1 MHDRVLKSGTGESV
15 QPLLPAAERYLRDW
29 PPVQRDIAASV
40 YANFF
45 RQWAPE
51 WLTRQTAPSM
61 EELYSL
67 LDKAWDEAPLQDD
80 DGLKRY
86 YEHPV
91 WFLNAKYEETHEASI
106 THRCIAVRLAQ
117 KYSPRKA
124 LDRGGGYG
132 LLLRIAH
139 DALPNTFFDLQD
151 VINVETLP
159 DELKKSERVR
169 VVATP
174 EPLYDAVWSIEV
186 FEHLSDPLREAY
198 DLNHILKV
206 GGTLITSYS
215 FYPMIKCHLR
225 KNFHFRHVFHRIL
238 PLLGYRLVGF
248 DRPGITIWVFE
259 KIHHCSEARLA
270 LVKFAVMCCRPV
282 LTALNVLYPILKRG

>member
-1 MHDRVLKSGTGESV
+1 MLKSGTGESV

-51 WLTRQTAPSM
+51 WLVRQTAPSM
-61 EELYSL
+61 DELYAL
-67 LDKAWDEAPLQDD
+67 LDKAWDESPPQDD
-80 DGLKRY
+80 EALRRY
-86 YEHPV
+86 YKHPV

-117 KYSPRKA
+117 KYSPCRA

-132 LLLRIAH
+132 LLLRIAYET
-139 DALPNTFFDLQD
+139 LPNTLFDLQD
-151 VINVETLP
+151 VMDEESLP

-169 VVATP
+169 VVAAP
-174 EPLYDAVWSIEV
+174 EPPYDAVWSIEV
-186 FEHLSDPLREAY
+186 FEHLTDPLREAFEINR
-198 DLNHILKV
+198 LLAM
-206 GGTLITSYS
+206 GGKLITSYS

-225 KNFHFRHVFHRIL
+225 RNFHLRHVFHRVL
-238 PLLGYRLVGF
+238 PFLGFRLLGYE
-248 DRPGITIWVFE
+248 RPGVTIWVFE
-259 KIHHCSEARLA
+259 KTRRCSKVRLA
-270 LVKFAVMCCRPV
+270 LVKFAVMCSRPV
-282 LTALNVLYPILKRG
+282 LAALNVLYPILKRG